1 MDRMLVSGGENIH
14 PEAIECFL
22 AEVPGVRRAAVV
34 AIDHSEFGQR
44 PVAFIDGAVEEG
56 VLRDHLGG
64 RLERFALPD
73 RFFPWPHEIVADAAK
88 IDYPA
93 LTAIAQLLS
102 TGGRQGST

>member
-1 MDRMLVSGGENIH
+1 MSGRQLVWLSKVFDHLQEYLSKDSLD
-14 PEAIECFL
+14 ALVCL
-22 AEVPGVRRAAVV
+22 QARA
-34 AIDHSEFGQR
+34 
-44 PVAFIDGAVEEG
+44 AVEEG